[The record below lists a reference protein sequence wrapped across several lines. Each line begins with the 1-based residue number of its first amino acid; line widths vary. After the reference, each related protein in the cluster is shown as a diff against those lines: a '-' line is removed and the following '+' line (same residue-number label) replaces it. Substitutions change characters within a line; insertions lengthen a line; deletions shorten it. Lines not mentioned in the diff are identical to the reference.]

1 MRTPNE
7 FAEQIFEVLSFSI
20 NQACN
25 EQDWYH
31 VRRDA
36 LAYGF
41 KQTDVSTTS
50 AYGQRFD
57 LLIEP
62 GIYLCLQYRSFDP
75 SGPFQNLPVTNK
87 FELTFYTE
95 NGKIKSHQNSFDDP
109 VAANDKSIWH
119 ELSFA

>member
-1 MRTPNE
+1 MRSPNQ

-25 EQDWYH
+25 EQDWFN

-41 KQTDVSTTS
+41 KQTDVSTSS

-62 GIYLCLQYRSFDP
+62 GIYLCLTYRSFDP
-75 SGPFQNLPVTNK
+75 SGPFQTLPVISR
-87 FELTFYTE
+87 FELTCAIE
-95 NGKIKSHQNSFDDP
+95 NENIKSYQNGFDEP

>member
-20 NQACN
+20 DQACS
-25 EQDWYH
+25 EQDWLN

-41 KQTDVSTTS
+41 KHSDVSTSS
-50 AYGQRFD
+50 AYIQRFE
-57 LLIEP
+57 LMIES
-62 GIYLCLQYRSFDP
+62 GIHLCLEYRSFDP
-75 SGPFQNLPVTNK
+75 SGPFQNLSVVNS
-87 FELTFYTE
+87 FELTMT
-95 NGKIKSHQNSFDDP
+95 KDQAHIKSHYNSFDELA
-109 VAANDKSIWH
+109 VANDRTIWH